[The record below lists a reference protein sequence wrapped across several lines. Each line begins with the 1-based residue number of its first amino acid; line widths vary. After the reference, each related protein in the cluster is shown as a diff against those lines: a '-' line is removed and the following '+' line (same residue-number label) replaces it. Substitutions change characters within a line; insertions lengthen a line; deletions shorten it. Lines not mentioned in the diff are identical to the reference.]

1 MSVFQK
7 NDASDPSLLG
17 IVFFA
22 FLFAFVGAISGFLLL
37 ASIPLKSFESIAE
50 LDSYFEINPQA
61 SLLKGHCFEGPVTVT
76 TDLVQKRDAFLKGH
90 DSTIEL
96 TDGEINAWITSEF
109 SKPMATFSLKDRPG
123 VLILPDL
130 PNFFI
135 DESVGFT
142 FRIPM
147 EIIIYGKEYS
157 NLMIVKGHFTE
168 GAEDIPVQLQIETLN
183 INEARIPLY
192 EGWGNWLLVKLLKP
206 YLETDEFI
214 DFIGAWEEV
223 NSVEVVANGIRLNFD

>member
-1 MSVFQK
+1 M
-7 NDASDPSLLG
+7 G

-22 FLFAFVGAISGFLLL
+22 FLFAFIGALSGFLLL
-37 ASIPLKSFESIAE
+37 ASIPLKSFESLAE
-50 LDSYFEINPQA
+50 LEGYLEVNPQT

-90 DSTIEL
+90 DDSTIEL

-109 SKPMATFSLKDRPG
+109 SKPRATFSLKDRPG

-147 EIIIYGKEYS
+147 EIIIYGKEHY
-157 NLMIVKGHFTE
+157 NLMLVQGHFI
-168 GAEDIPVQLQIETLN
+168 EDTDDTPMQLQIETLS

-192 EGWGNWLLVKLLKP
+192 EGWGNWLLAKLLQP
-206 YLETDEFI
+206 YFKTDEFI
-214 DFIGAWEEV
+214 DFIEAWEEV
-223 NSVEVVANGIRLNFD
+223 DSVEVVANGIRLNFD